1 MRVVKIGD
9 YVKRVALRSRLIISI
24 AIQSDCAILRGHE
37 LTVNRFECAVNVL
50 TRRLAGD
57 GRRVQIELVTDD
69 THHRLDA
76 AGSIQILDAVFTGRA
91 QFAERRRRLVEAVD
105 IGQGEFRAG
114 FLGDRFGIAR
124 SVAFSMALTA
134 ICFALFAFTPSNPA
148 VLPLV
153 ILNVAI
159 SATFIFA
166 LRGIYFA
173 LLEEG
178 GIPMALTGTAA
189 GVASALGFVPD
200 IYMPVVGG
208 YLLDSYPG
216 VTGYRLLFGFV
227 AVLALVGFI
236 AALLILRLQKSA
248 QARLSRSKS
257 G

>member
-1 MRVVKIGD
+1 MIWI
-9 YVKRVALRSRLIISI
+9 RLPKPGE
-24 AIQSDCAILRGHE
+24 LHE
-37 LTVNRFECAVNVL
+37 GF
-50 TRRLAGD
+50 AGD
-57 GRRVQIELVTDD
+57 FCLSVT
-69 THHRLDA
+69 A
-76 AGSIQILDAVFTGRA
+76 MS
-91 QFAERRRRLVEAVD
+91 
-105 IGQGEFRAG
+105 
-114 FLGDRFGIAR
+114 
-124 SVAFSMALTA
+124 
-134 ICFALFAFTPSNPA
+134 FALFALTPSDPA

-166 LRGIYFA
+166 LRGICFA

-208 YLLDSYPG
+208 YLLDAYPG

-227 AVLALVGFI
+227 AALALVGFI
-236 AALLILRLQKSA
+236 AALLILRLQKSG
-248 QARLSRSKS
+248 QTRLSRGKS